1 MPPDDD
7 TSRSPDDVAERAA
20 AEIVQRAEAE
30 AAHHREAARRRFDA
44 ILNENREAMSGFTEA
59 AAQHVG
65 AVRESTLNL
74 SRQLTDTIE
83 RARHVQEGSASP
95 HRDRAIEPAGPG
107 PSRPRLEQDAGPIE
121 AATVPAF
128 EPPQREVEAAEIEAA
143 EVEPADLGAE
153 PPDPDAD
160 SHDLEVEAPAAEPS
174 GAGEPTPPAALTE
187 DRQPLIEAS
196 SEVRALAAQMATA
209 GSDRGAIEARLRER
223 FRTANPRGVADD
235 AVRRYG

>member
-1 MPPDDD
+1 MPPDED

-83 RARHVQEGSASP
+83 RARHVQEGSASRRP
-95 HRDRAIEPAGPG
+95 RDRASEPAARAQTP
-107 PSRPRLEQDAGPIE
+107 PRLERDAGPIE
-121 AATVPAF
+121 AATVPVF
-128 EPPQREVEAAEIEAA
+128 EPPQREVE
-143 EVEPADLGAE
+143 PADLDAE
-153 PPDPDAD
+153 PPADPDD
-160 SHDLEVEAPAAEPS
+160 SDDLEVEAPAAEPS

-223 FRTANPRGVADD
+223 FRTANPRGIADD